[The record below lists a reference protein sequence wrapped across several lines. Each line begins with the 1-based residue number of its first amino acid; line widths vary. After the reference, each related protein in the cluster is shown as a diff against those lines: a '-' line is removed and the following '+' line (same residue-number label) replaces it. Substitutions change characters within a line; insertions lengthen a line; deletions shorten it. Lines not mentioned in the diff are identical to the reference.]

1 MAWLSKKQLEQ
12 NSVEAAQ
19 AAMALADLQEQVS
32 AAVEALRHVIVAV
45 YSLNGRLVS
54 VEARQASTH
63 QKASKALLGV
73 DVLSELL
80 DGELQSEGEES
91 MSSGE

>member
-32 AAVEALRHVIVAV
+32 AVVEALRHVIGAVHSLHDRVTAVEVGVA
-45 YSLNGRLVS
+45 
-54 VEARQASTH
+54 AAQT
-63 QKASKALLGV
+63 GV
-73 DVLSELL
+73 DVVTELL
-80 DGELQSEGEES
+80 DEGLGSE
-91 MSSGE
+91 SSGE